1 MNNSRS
7 IIYLLTGI
15 LILIM
20 AHVYLSFT
28 GEAKLTN
35 RETILDKSM
44 IDADLITIEHQD
56 GSSME
61 IKKTGSVWNIEKPF
75 WAVAEEGA
83 VARVL
88 DFLVVNKIQ
97 EKNIYTKKEL
107 EKSRARRIDLGL
119 DKPKIK
125 VCITKGDISR
135 TVFIGNKAPSQ
146 KEVFAAV
153 EGDDCV
159 YVLDVGVLEVMG
171 TTSEKLRS
179 KNLVIRGSA
188 PVTMF
193 DLKRPDGALMRF
205 CRKEGQWMSCVEE
218 ETGRYTPASNIK
230 IEEFLNSLAKAKA
243 EDFIWPIGVT
253 NEKSSVTAPML
264 AGYGLD
270 VDRGVVITIR
280 DKTLSSSRIVIGNDA
295 GDGFDYALV
304 QNEKALV
311 KIDGSL
317 RDLVMASDFSD
328 TRLFPSELSRID
340 RVALIDA
347 GVDYRLA
354 KNSNGKWVIDSPIA
368 AVADE
373 QSVKNLIERI
383 LKMTVNEREKNGVS
397 VSIATNI
404 PAEKISRTALLEGFS
419 LAGLRTREIA
429 AFEPSD
435 VRRIVATAGDSVSSV
450 AYDTDKR
457 IWVADSLSAGAQV
470 RQDAVKEVVEKLK
483 SLNAVEIVTLKA
495 TESELKMFGLDKPA
509 CTIAVDFF
517 KENSLRRN
525 IFIGERTST
534 GYYAT
539 MGAAFD
545 AVVILSDEDV
555 VRLTSELVISAKG
568 VK

>member
-1 MNNSRS
+1 MPVFENERGTYIFNS
-7 IIYLLTGI
+7 
-15 LILIM
+15 
-20 AHVYLSFT
+20 
-28 GEAKLTN
+28 K
-35 RETILDKSM
+35 
-44 IDADLITIEHQD
+44 DLCMIEHIP
-56 GSSME
+56 E
-61 IKKTGSVWNIEKPF
+61 
-75 WAVAEEGA
+75 
-83 VARVL
+83 
-88 DFLVVNKIQ
+88 
-97 EKNIYTKKEL
+97 
-107 EKSRARRIDLGL
+107 
-119 DKPKIK
+119 
-125 VCITKGDISR
+125 
-135 TVFIGNKAPSQ
+135 
-146 KEVFAAV
+146 
-153 EGDDCV
+153 
-159 YVLDVGVLEVMG
+159 
-171 TTSEKLRS
+171 
-179 KNLVIRGSA
+179 
-188 PVTMF
+188 
-193 DLKRPDGALMRF
+193 
-205 CRKEGQWMSCVEE
+205 
-218 ETGRYTPASNIK
+218 
-230 IEEFLNSLAKAKA
+230 
-243 EDFIWPIGVT
+243 
-253 NEKSSVTAPML
+253 
-264 AGYGLD
+264 
-270 VDRGVVITIR
+270 
-280 DKTLSSSRIVIGNDA
+280 
-295 GDGFDYALV
+295 
-304 QNEKALV
+304 
-311 KIDGSL
+311 
-317 RDLVMASDFSD
+317 
-328 TRLFPSELSRID
+328 
-340 RVALIDA
+340 LIDA

-404 PAEKISRTALLEGFS
+404 PAEKISRAALLDGFS

-435 VRRIVATAGDSVSSV
+435 IRRIVASAGDSVSSV